1 MKKKNRGRKMVNS
14 EWPESDA
21 EKGDAVI
28 EVQSCHLCL
37 IASYAFP
44 HSFVSLSIC
53 LSARPSVRPFVR
65 SLSVFHCIRLPPG
78 RFPVSAG
85 TIPNGRRTFRSLHSL
100 QSLLSFALLE
110 YICPLPCLL
119 YRLSFSAFP
128 LPSTQ
133 QLQTLSCRFSYFSH
147 STRGIGWF

>member
-1 MKKKNRGRKMVNS
+1 MNRKKNRGRKMVSS
-14 EWPESDA
+14 EWPESDE

-53 LSARPSVRPFVR
+53 LSARPSARLIERISLHSFAPRPF
-65 SLSVFHCIRLPPG
+65 SVT
-78 RFPVSAG
+78 AG
-85 TIPNGRRTFRSLHSL
+85 TIANGRRTFRSLHSL

-110 YICPLPCLL
+110 YICPLLPSPSSVHRPL
-119 YRLSFSAFP
+119 YRLLLFRISSSVHTIVNAV
-128 LPSTQ
+128 
-133 QLQTLSCRFSYFSH
+133 LSLFFL
-147 STRGIGWF
+147 FF